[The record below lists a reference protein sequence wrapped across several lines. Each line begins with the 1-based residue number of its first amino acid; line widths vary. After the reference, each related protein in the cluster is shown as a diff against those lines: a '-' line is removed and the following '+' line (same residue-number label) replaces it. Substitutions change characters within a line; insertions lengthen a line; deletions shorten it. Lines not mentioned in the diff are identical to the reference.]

1 MKFNVKGS
9 NRTENLAG
17 GKSFSKDAKSEL
29 VFAVLT
35 TFLEDKF
42 YESGDER
49 IERIRNLIPQVGA
62 DFVCKLAIVARQ
74 EFNMRSVSHLLIGE
88 ISKVY
93 KGVVKDIIPKIA
105 VRPDDLIEICAYLGK
120 PLPNQVKKGVALAL
134 KNFSEYQLGK
144 YRKEGSKWSL
154 VDLFNLTHPKGT
166 KNAKKLIDGTLRADD
181 TWEKEVSKVADAKTW
196 EKLIAEDKMGYMAI
210 LRNLNNLVKYNV
222 SEKTIDKVCK
232 ILTDPEQI
240 KKSRQLPFRFYT
252 AYTNVSGN
260 IKLSDAISEAMDI
273 SVGNLDTLQG
283 KTLIGIDCSGS
294 MDGRPI
300 EIASIFAGALIKKTD
315 CEVILYD
322 TSIKEFSPSTRTPVV
337 DIADRIQK
345 EAMGGG
351 TNTGLVFEYAEKS
364 QWDRIFIISDN
375 ESWQESQWGY
385 GSSTQSKY
393 NQFKKITGSDPFIYA
408 IDIQGYGTHDIS
420 SDKVTHLTGWSDKLL
435 QFVGIKEKGVDIVK
449 WIENLPLQ

>member
-1 MKFNVKGS
+1 MSRFNVKES
-9 NRTENLAG
+9 NKTENLAG

-49 IERIRNLIPQVGA
+49 IERIKNLIPQVGA
-62 DFVCKLAIVARQ
+62 DFACKLAIVARQ

-88 ISKVY
+88 ISKIY

-120 PLPNQVKKGVALAL
+120 PLPNQVKKGVALSL
-134 KNFSEYQLGK
+134 NNFSEYQLGK

-154 VDLFNLTHPKGT
+154 VDLFNLTHPKGN
-166 KNAKKLIDGTLRADD
+166 KHAKKLIDGVLKADD
-181 TWEKEVSKVADAKTW
+181 TWEQEVSKVADARTW
-196 EKLIAEDKMGYMAI
+196 ENLISEDKMGYMAI
-210 LRNLNNLVKYNV
+210 LRNLNNLVKYDV
-222 SEKTIDKVCK
+222 SDKTIEKVCN
-232 ILTDPEQI
+232 ILTDQEQV

-252 AYTNVSGN
+252 AYTNVTGN

-273 SVGNLDTLQG
+273 SVGNLDELKG
-283 KTLIGIDCSGS
+283 KTLIAVDSSGS
-294 MDGRPI
+294 MSGKPI

-315 CEVILYD
+315 CEVVLYD
-322 TSIKEFSPSTRTPVV
+322 TSLKEFAPSTRTPVV

-351 TNTGLVFEYAEKS
+351 TQTSLVFEYAEKG
-364 QWDRIFIISDN
+364 QWDRIFILSDN
-375 ESWQESQWGY
+375 ESWNEFSVQKS
-385 GSSTQSKY
+385 Y
-393 NQFKKITGSDPFIYA
+393 NQFKRITGSDPFIYA
-408 IDIQGYGTHDIS
+408 IDIEGYGTHDIS
-420 SDKVTHLTGWSDKLL
+420 GGKVTHLTGWSDKLL
-435 QFVGIKEKGVDIVK
+435 QFINIKEKGVDIVK

>member
-1 MKFNVKGS
+1 MSRFNVRVS

-17 GKSFSKDAKSEL
+17 GRAFSKDAKSEL

-35 TFLEDKF
+35 TFLEDKY

-49 IERIRNLIPQVGA
+49 IERIVNLIPQVGA
-62 DFVCKLAIVARQ
+62 EFACKLAVVARQ

-93 KGVVKDIIPKIA
+93 KGVVKDVIPKIA

-144 YRKEGSKWSL
+144 YRKEGSQWSL
-154 VDLFNLTHPKGT
+154 VDLFNLTHPRGVE
-166 KNAKKLIDGTLRADD
+166 NAKKLIDGTLRADN
-181 TWEKEVSKVADAKTW
+181 TWEKEVSAVADAMTW

-210 LRNLNNLVKYNV
+210 LRNLNNLIKYNV
-222 SEKTIDKVCK
+222 SDKTINKVCK
-232 ILTDPEQI
+232 ILTDPEQV

-273 SVGNLDTLQG
+273 SVGNLESLSG
-283 KTLIGIDCSGS
+283 KTLIAVDSSGS
-294 MDGRPI
+294 MEGEPI
-300 EIASIFAGALIKKTD
+300 EIASIFAGALIKRSN

-322 TSIKEFSPSTRTPVV
+322 TSIKEFAPSTRTPVV
-337 DIADRIQK
+337 DLADRIQK

-351 TNTGLVFEYAEKS
+351 TETSLVFKYAEKGL
-364 QWDRIFIISDN
+364 WDRIFILSDN
-375 ESWQESQWGY
+375 ESWSESYY
-385 GSSTQSKY
+385 GLNVQRAY
-393 NQFKKITGSDPFIYA
+393 NNYKRITGSDPYIYA

-420 SDKVTHLTGWSDKLL
+420 SEKVTHLTGWSDKLL
-435 QFVGIKEKGVDIVK
+435 QFVSIKEKGVDIVK
-449 WIENLPLQ
+449 WIEQKEL

>member
-1 MKFNVKGS
+1 MRFNSKTS

-17 GKSFSKDAKSEL
+17 GKAFSKDAKSEL

-35 TFLEDKF
+35 TFLEDKY

-49 IERIRNLIPQVGA
+49 IERIKNLIPQVGA
-62 DFVCKLAIVARQ
+62 EFACKLAIVARQ
-74 EFNMRSVSHLLIGE
+74 EFNMRSVSHLLVGE
-88 ISKVY
+88 ISKIY

-105 VRPDDLIEICAYLGK
+105 VRPDDLIEICAYVGK
-120 PLPNQVKKGVALAL
+120 PIPNQVKKGVAIAL
-134 KNFSEYQLGK
+134 NNFSEYQLGK
-144 YRKEGSKWSL
+144 YRKEGAKWSL
-154 VDLFNLTHPKGT
+154 VDLFNLTHPNGNKV
-166 KNAKKLIDGTLRADD
+166 AKKLIEGNLRAND
-181 TWEKEVSKVADAKTW
+181 TWEKEVSKVADARTW

-222 SEKTIDKVCK
+222 NQKTINKVCQ

-273 SVGNLDTLQG
+273 SVGNLDELKG
-283 KTLIGIDCSGS
+283 KTLIAVDSSGS
-294 MDGRPI
+294 MEGKPI
-300 EIASIFAGALIKKTD
+300 EIASIFAGALIKKSD

-322 TSIKEFSPSTRTPVV
+322 TTIKEFSPSTRTPVV

-351 TNTGLVFEYAEKS
+351 TETSLVFQYAEKG
-364 QWDRIFIISDN
+364 QWDRIFILSDN
-375 ESWQESQWGY
+375 ESWADGFNGVQGA
-385 GSSTQSKY
+385 Y
-393 NQFKKITGSDPFIYA
+393 NQFKQITGSDPFIYA
-408 IDIQGYGTHDIS
+408 IDIEGYGTSDIS
-420 SDKVTHLTGWSDKLL
+420 SEKVTHLTGWSDKLL
-435 QFVGIKEKGVDIVK
+435 QFVGIKEKGVDVVK
-449 WIENLPLQ
+449 WIENKKL